1 VSVRRGSFI
10 RFLFVAL
17 AGVASVFVH
26 AAELSPLERRGREI
40 YTRGEGAGEIVA
52 LVGDGQTK
60 IAASVVPCGSCHG
73 ADGKGRAEGGI
84 VPSDITSA
92 SLSISRDDTAQGGRK
107 RGPYTNR
114 SLTRAVSMGIDASGN
129 QLGLTMP
136 RYQMSLGDMNAVLSY
151 LKKLDDVRDPGL
163 TPETIRVGVLL
174 PPRAHLS
181 GVADAVRSV
190 LRAFVD
196 ARNAGERLYDRRI
209 ELVFCDTD
217 GAPAVRA
224 AAAAAFI
231 AREKPFA
238 LVSSFTDGADDEL
251 AAVAEN
257 NGIPLLATIS
267 SHAQSGSAR
276 RYVRDLVAGVAD
288 QTRALGQFISR
299 RFPDARVVVL
309 HGPDEPSQATAAVAA
324 RELQER
330 GIPAVVRDSETPA
343 RALRD
348 AGFNTILYAGAPGGL
363 ATLVAATRDLAWSPS
378 ILVSSAL
385 VHPDAVDPSRT
396 TAHVYIALAIGP
408 GDQKPDAVA
417 SWQKLSSAGGGST
430 LHQPAQFAALA
441 SAELLIAALQRAG
454 RDLTRD
460 KFLAAIDSITA
471 LETGLV
477 PPLTFTPTRH
487 VGSTGAHIV
496 SIQAEGE
503 SVVWIDPG

>member
-1 VSVRRGSFI
+1 VSVPHGSFI
-10 RFLFVAL
+10 HFLLFAL
-17 AGVASVFVH
+17 AGVASVAIH
-26 AAELSPLERRGREI
+26 ASELSPLEKRGWEI

-107 RGPYTNR
+107 RGPYSNR
-114 SLTRAVSMGIDASGN
+114 LLTRAISMGIDSSGN

-136 RYQMSLGDMNAVLSY
+136 RYQMSLGDMNAVLAY
-151 LKKLDDVRDPGL
+151 LKKLDEVHDPGV
-163 TPETIRVGVLL
+163 TADTIRVGVLL
-174 PPRAHLS
+174 PPRDHLA

-196 ARNAGERLYDRRI
+196 TRNAGERLYDRKI
-209 ELVFCDTD
+209 ELVFCDSGGT
-217 GAPAVRA
+217 PAARA
-224 AAAAAFI
+224 AAATAFI

-251 AAVAEN
+251 AAVAEKY
-257 NGIPLLATIS
+257 GIPLLATIS

-276 RYVRDLVAGVAD
+276 RYVRDLVAGVSD

-299 RFPDARVVVL
+299 RFPNARVVVL
-309 HGPDEPSQATAAVAA
+309 RGPDEHSQATAAVAA

-330 GIPAVVRDSETPA
+330 ALAAVVRDSDTPA
-343 RALRD
+343 RTLKEEGLD
-348 AGFNTILYAGAPGGL
+348 TILYAGPPEAL
-363 ATLVAATRDLAWSPS
+363 ATLLAATRDLAWSPS

-385 VHPDAVDPSRT
+385 IHPDAVDSSRT
-396 TAHVYIALAIGP
+396 SAHVYIALAIGP

-417 SWQKLSSAGGGST
+417 SWQKLSSADGGST

-441 SAELLIAALQRAG
+441 SAELLVAALQRAG

-460 KFLAAIDSITA
+460 RLLAAIDSITA
-471 LETGLV
+471 FETGLV
-477 PPLTFTPTRH
+477 PSLTFTPTRH
-487 VGSTGAHIV
+487 VGSTGAYIV
-496 SIQAEGE
+496 SLAPEGE
-503 SVVWIDPG
+503 VVWIDPG